1 MSLFIDPRTKKRKNP
16 VVLISFLTA
25 VLFLLIYGFFFTV
38 LTDPLY
44 RHVALGNPVLTTVVH
59 GLLIS
64 LAGTAVC
71 CLAFLL
77 PDKRIA
83 PLGFVALA
91 VFLALSCV
99 AAALLDADARSVMSF
114 RVPTND
120 VSVVDLTARLKQSA
134 SYHDVCVAIENAS
147 QNSMKG
153 IIAYTTD
160 QVVSSD
166 LTGNAHTCVFDETA
180 GIMLDDNFVKLIA
193 WYDNEW
199 GYTSKILDLI
209 SHMYEVDHR

>member
-99 AAALLDADARSVMSF
+99 AAALLDADARSVMLGLIALYGLG
-114 RVPTND
+114 P
-120 VSVVDLTARLKQSA
+120 VV
-134 SYHDVCVAIENAS
+134 V
-147 QNSMKG
+147 
-153 IIAYTTD
+153 
-160 QVVSSD
+160 
-166 LTGNAHTCVFDETA
+166 GNAVVWSVYHKLLKTRRTESSAPESIDTA
-180 GIMLDDNFVKLIA
+180 NVSPVGREPTEEEALFGPDAGSPDGASSGSRTEQEEAALFYGGGEL
-193 WYDNEW
+193 
-199 GYTSKILDLI
+199 
-209 SHMYEVDHR
+209 

>member
-16 VVLISFLTA
+16 IVLISFLTA

-59 GLLIS
+59 GLIIS

-77 PDKRIA
+77 PDKRIV

-99 AAALLDADARSVMSF
+99 AAALLDADARSVMLGLIALYGLG
-114 RVPTND
+114 P
-120 VSVVDLTARLKQSA
+120 VV
-134 SYHDVCVAIENAS
+134 V
-147 QNSMKG
+147 
-153 IIAYTTD
+153 
-160 QVVSSD
+160 
-166 LTGNAHTCVFDETA
+166 GNAVAWSVYHKLLKTRRTESSAPESIDTA
-180 GIMLDDNFVKLIA
+180 NVSPVGREPTEEEALFGPDAGSPDGA
-193 WYDNEW
+193 SSGSRNEQEEAALFY
-199 GYTSKILDLI
+199 GGG
-209 SHMYEVDHR
+209 EP